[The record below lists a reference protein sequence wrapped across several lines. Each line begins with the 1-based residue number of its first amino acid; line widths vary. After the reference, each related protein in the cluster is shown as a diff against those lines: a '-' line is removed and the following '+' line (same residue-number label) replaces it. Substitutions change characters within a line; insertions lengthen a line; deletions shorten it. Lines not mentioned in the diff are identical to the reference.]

1 MGTEATGKDLR
12 RGKGHSGWRF
22 PEELR
27 IAGLYVLFAV
37 LWILLSDRV
46 VHAIAGNLSQES
58 RLQTIKGIA
67 FVVITAAWLLWLLR
81 RAFKLRDS
89 AIAQANSA
97 CERFELVARAS
108 NDAIYDWDLI
118 TNRIW
123 WSDGFQ
129 NLFGYVM
136 SELEPTIES
145 WTNRVHPEDKERAVN
160 GLHKAIESGRKYWS
174 DEYRFRRKDGS
185 YASLY
190 DQGTIFH
197 NEEGKPVRMLG
208 GMMDITARKVAEEQL
223 DLSRRQM
230 RALSARL
237 ESLREEERT
246 RISREVHD
254 ELGQLLTGLKM
265 DVRWAEK
272 RISEIDG
279 HMPQLHPILDKL
291 VEASE
296 LADQTIECVQKISE
310 ELRPGVLD
318 NLGLATAIK
327 HEAKRFQDRS
337 GIACRTK
344 LPEVFPDLKEKVATA
359 MFRIFQETLTNIAR
373 HAKATEVD
381 IELTQDKEHIV
392 LEVRDNGQGISAE
405 NLANPR
411 SLGLLGM
418 KERATL
424 LGGEIVFERA
434 TPQGTQVTLR
444 IPELANDT
452 SFWELV

>member
-1 MGTEATGKDLR
+1 MGTNATGDGLK
-12 RGKGHSGWRF
+12 RGKGHDWRF
-22 PEELR
+22 PAELR
-27 IAGLYVLFAV
+27 VAASYVLFAG
-37 LWILLSDRV
+37 LWVLLSDRLV
-46 VHAIAGNLSQES
+46 QMVAGSLAHES
-58 RLQTIKGIA
+58 RLQTIKGIG
-67 FVVITAAWLLWLLR
+67 FVVITAGWLFLLLQG
-81 RAFKLRDS
+81 AFKQRDS
-89 AIAQANSA
+89 AIARARAA

-108 NDAIYDWDLI
+108 NDAIYDWDLV

-129 NLFGYVM
+129 NLFGWDT

-145 WTNRVHPEDKERAVN
+145 WTNRVHPEDKQRAVD
-160 GLHKAIESGRKYWS
+160 GLHKAIESGRKFWS

-185 YASLY
+185 YAFLY
-190 DQGTIFH
+190 DQGTIFF
-197 NEEGKPVRMLG
+197 NAQGKPVRMLG
-208 GMMDITARKVAEEQL
+208 GMTDITARKVAEEQL

-237 ESLREEERT
+237 ESMREEERT

-272 RISEIDG
+272 RISEMDG
-279 HMPQLHPILDKL
+279 QAPQLHPILDKL
-291 VEASE
+291 VEASD
-296 LADQTIECVQKISE
+296 LADQTIECVQKIGE

-318 NLGLATAIK
+318 TLGLATAIK
-327 HEAKRFQDRS
+327 HEAIRFQERS
-337 GIACRTK
+337 GIVCHTK
-344 LPEVFPDLKEKVATA
+344 LPEVLPDLKDNVATA
-359 MFRIFQETLTNIAR
+359 MFRIFQETLTNIVR
-373 HAKATEVD
+373 HSQASEVSIALSQKD
-381 IELTQDKEHIV
+381 EHIV
-392 LEVRDNGQGISAE
+392 LEVRDNGKGISPE

-424 LGGEIVFERA
+424 LGGEILFER
-434 TPQGTQVTLR
+434 TVPEGTLVRLR

>member
-1 MGTEATGKDLR
+1 
-12 RGKGHSGWRF
+12 
-22 PEELR
+22 
-27 IAGLYVLFAV
+27 
-37 LWILLSDRV
+37 
-46 VHAIAGNLSQES
+46 
-58 RLQTIKGIA
+58 
-67 FVVITAAWLLWLLR
+67 LR
-81 RAFKLRDS
+81 RAFRLRDS
-89 AIAQANSA
+89 AISRARAA

-129 NLFGYVM
+129 NLFGYTM

-145 WTNRVHPEDKERAVN
+145 WTNRVHPEDKERAID
-160 GLHKAIESGRKYWS
+160 GLHKAIESGRKFWS

-185 YASLY
+185 YAYLH

-237 ESLREEERT
+237 ESMREEERT

-265 DVRWAEK
+265 EVRWAEK

-296 LADQTIECVQKISE
+296 LADQTIECVQKIGE

-318 NLGLATAIK
+318 NLGLAAAIK

-337 GIACRTK
+337 AIACHTK

-359 MFRIFQETLTNIAR
+359 MFRIFQETLTNVAR
-373 HAKATEVD
+373 HAEATAVH
-381 IELTQDKEHIV
+381 IELRQDQEHIV
-392 LEVRDNGQGISAE
+392 LEVRDNGKGISAE

-418 KERATL
+418 KERAAL

-444 IPELANDT
+444 IPEQANDT